1 MSPKARLLDLVRRDL
16 RQTLTRLEAAARE
29 SHAAATDPDSKAE
42 GKYDTRSLEAS
53 YLAQGQARQV
63 EDLTAA
69 IALLERFEPRDFEPT
84 DPVAM
89 GALVETDLDGETE
102 WFLLLPAGG
111 GHELVFEGRNITLLG
126 PDSPLHRALVGTE
139 LGDSLDATGHAV
151 TEIA

>member
-16 RQTLTRLEAAARE
+16 RRTLTRLEAAARE
-29 SHAAATDPDSKAE
+29 AHAAATDPDSRAE

-63 EDLTAA
+63 EELTDA
-69 IALLERFEPRDFEPT
+69 IERLERFEAKDFELT
-84 DPVAM
+84 DPVMM

-111 GHELVFEGRNITLLG
+111 GHEVVFEGRGITLIG
-126 PDSPLHRALVGTE
+126 PESPLHRALVGAG
-139 LGDSLDATGHAV
+139 LGSVLEDTGHVV